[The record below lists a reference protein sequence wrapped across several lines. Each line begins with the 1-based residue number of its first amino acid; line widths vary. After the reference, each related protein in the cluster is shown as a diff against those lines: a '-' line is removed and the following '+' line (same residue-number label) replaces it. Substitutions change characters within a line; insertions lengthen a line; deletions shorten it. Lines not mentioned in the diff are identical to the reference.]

1 MHFFTVA
8 VQKNPFFADILG
20 PHRSESQKRGSFPA
34 VRPASHQYAH
44 AVVHDSGSVQGDAT
58 PLHRSQADDR
68 NQKRHRSKSALT
80 NDLTRSSN
88 PVEWN
93 ASLDSSRSFLQ
104 QEESI
109 VCKGML
115 AST

>member
-34 VRPASHQYAH
+34 VRPAGHQDTH
-44 AVVHDSGSVQGDAT
+44 AVVHDSGSVQGDAA
-58 PLHRSQADDR
+58 PLHRSQADDG

-80 NDLTRSSN
+80 NNLTPSSN
-88 PVEWN
+88 PLEWD
-93 ASLDSSRSFLQ
+93 ASPDSSRSFLQ
-104 QEESI
+104 QEEPI
-109 VCKGML
+109 VRKG
-115 AST
+115 